1 MKWLVETQRGNH
13 WVLALFALAGLT
25 LAVAGTR
32 DPGAGTWRLLI
43 VTAVE
48 SGAFVLIYGLRSSWR
63 SEAAARA
70 VFWLVAS
77 YFAVSA
83 GTLALRLWPRE
94 SWAITGIREIGYLG
108 LSVAFLNLLLT
119 LIRAIRSSDD
129 R

>member
-13 WVLALFALAGLT
+13 WLLALFALAGLV
-25 LAVAGTR
+25 LAGARAR
-32 DPGAGTWRLLI
+32 DPGAGTWVFLI
-43 VTAVE
+43 VTAAE

-77 YFAVSA
+77 YFTVSA

-94 SWAITGIREIGYLG
+94 SWAITGIRELGYLA
-108 LSVAFLNLLLT
+108 LAVAFLNLLLT
-119 LIRAIRSSDD
+119 LIRVIRSSDD